1 MNQQTATRW
10 VRVPMQA
17 GDRVFTWTLTQTHV
31 TRSWQVFITQQDWD
45 PNAPLSR
52 ASFNLTPFCQQLF

>member
-1 MNQQTATRW
+1 
-10 VRVPMQA
+10 MQA